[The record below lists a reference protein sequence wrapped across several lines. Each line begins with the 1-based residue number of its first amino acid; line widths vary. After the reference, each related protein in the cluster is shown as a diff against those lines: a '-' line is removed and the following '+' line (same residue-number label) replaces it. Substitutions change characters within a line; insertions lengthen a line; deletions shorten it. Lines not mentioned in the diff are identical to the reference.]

1 MTRPIRLAIYGSRHQ
16 DEYIPSIEQ
25 FLVRLGEL
33 GWNAVMH
40 SKLYHYL
47 LHHIPMALKCV
58 DRVTDTTDFTADYAV
73 SLGGDGSFLRTA
85 AWVAEKEIPILGV
98 NTGHLGFLTSLP
110 IASLPDVPELLSG
123 DFDVVDHSLIEVVSP
138 VVQGWPYA
146 LNEVTIT
153 KSETS
158 SIMSVNSWLDGNP
171 LADYRADGLI
181 IATPTGSTAYNLSVG
196 GPIVQ
201 PTAPVFVL
209 SPIAAHSLSMRPLVV
224 ADSSCLRLRCDSRTP
239 RFRLSI
245 DGRATVLELDTE
257 VNLRRAPFVVKAIQL
272 PGHNFADTLRN
283 KLSWG

>member
-1 MTRPIRLAIYGSRHQ
+1 MKLAIYGSRRQ
-16 DEYIPSIEQ
+16 EPYLQQIEAFLQRMAERGDEAI
-25 FLVRLGEL
+25 
-33 GWNAVMH
+33 MH
-40 SKLYHYL
+40 SKLYNYL
-47 LHHIPMALKCV
+47 LHLIPLALKCV
-58 DRVTDTTDFTADYAV
+58 KRVTDSPDFEADYAV

-85 AWVAEKEIPILGV
+85 AWVADKEIPILGV
-98 NTGHLGFLTSLP
+98 NTGHLGFLTSLG
-110 IASLPDVPELLSG
+110 IDSLPCLPETLARG
-123 DFDVVDHSLIEVVSP
+123 DFQIVRHSLVHVVEP
-138 VVQGWPYA
+138 QVQGWPFA

-158 SIMSVNSWLDGNP
+158 SIMSVITDLDDIP

-201 PTAPVFVL
+201 PTAPVFIL

-224 ADSSCLRLRCDSRTP
+224 DDSSRLTLRCESRTP

-245 DGRATVLELDTE
+245 DGRATVLDLDTR
-257 VNLRRAPFVVKAIQL
+257 VVLRRAPFVIKSIQL
-272 PGHNFADTLRN
+272 PGHNFPDTLRN